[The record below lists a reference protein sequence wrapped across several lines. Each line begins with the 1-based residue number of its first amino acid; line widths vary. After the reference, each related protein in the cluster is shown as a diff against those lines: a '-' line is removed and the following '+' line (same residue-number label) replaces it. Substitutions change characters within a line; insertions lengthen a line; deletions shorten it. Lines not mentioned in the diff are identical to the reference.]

1 MVCLGVECGLPEM
14 MGYYLGFGSDEF
26 VFRLGSNYERHL
38 MAAYRIWVL
47 LTMGSH

>member
-1 MVCLGVECGLPEM
+1 MWCVCVLSVVYLRVEM

-38 MAAYRIWVL
+38 MAA
-47 LTMGSH
+47 